1 MTDSR
6 WPLEVRPSQQK
17 QKSTIP
23 TSSSLRAHPL
33 EACGKGCHEQR
44 RRGKSSACART
55 ARFRRVILPSGTT
68 ATLNEGDEATQL
80 RVEVGFKGKSV
91 RGGFGLDEDD
101 PRVWGK
107 REAQRVK
114 ARR

>member
-1 MTDSR
+1 M
-6 WPLEVRPSQQK
+6 
-17 QKSTIP
+17 
-23 TSSSLRAHPL
+23 
-33 EACGKGCHEQR
+33 
-44 RRGKSSACART
+44 
-55 ARFRRVILPSGTT
+55 
-68 ATLNEGDEATQL
+68 NEGDEATQL